1 MEPFRITIEKMTSN
15 ALDDIQKACW
25 EEGEKLPQGTQYPY
39 PMLTTDHEGITR
51 VEWFYGLAG
60 IRGGG
65 GG

>member
-1 MEPFRITIEKMTSN
+1 MKPFQITIEKMTSN
-15 ALDDIQKACW
+15 ALGDIQRACW
-25 EEGEKLPQGTQYPY
+25 EEGEKLPQGTQYPF
-39 PMLTTDHEGITR
+39 PMLTTDHEGIAR